1 MMSGTSTG
9 SRSSPHNSNQ
19 DKDKKGKKV
28 KASEI
33 VEMQE
38 FMVDELKRTTETALI
53 ALSKS
58 LNGNSKPWKA
68 EVAIQM
74 VQALASAA
82 VERRYGTSAEE
93 MTLAGF
99 HHAATLQKNERFVH
113 ATQKQQEILMGIA
126 SLFSQDSTG
135 KAAEE

>member
-58 LNGNSKPWKA
+58 LNGNSKPWRA

-93 MTLAGF
+93 MTLAGCQ
-99 HHAATLQKNERFVH
+99 HVAQLQRNERFVR
-113 ATQKQQEILMGIA
+113 ATEKQQEILMTVA
-126 SLFSQDSTG
+126 KLCRKD
-135 KAAEE
+135 E